1 MTESEF
7 KPNVRTSVWPVAIV
21 TFGLSLS
28 AVWVGLLGYG
38 LFRLLE
44 RAM

>member
-1 MTESEF
+1 MTGLQLR
-7 KPNVRTSVWPVAIV
+7 PHVRTSIWPVAIV

-44 RAM
+44 SAI